1 MESDM
6 NITSLQHPSV
16 KHLVKLRHNRDY
28 REEHGSAV
36 IEGVKM
42 VSEVCQSIAPKS
54 IFVLDKSLI
63 PPGLKPGPVVIVS
76 EEVLAKITGTPAPE
90 GIVAEVPIPAQAS
103 LKGMKR
109 LIALDGVNDPGNMG
123 TLLRTA
129 LALGFEGAF
138 LFHDC
143 CDPCNDKALRAAKGA
158 TFRLPMRSGTWAEL
172 KAIAA
177 DEKLSLF
184 AADLD
189 GKPAPETRFPEALIL
204 VLGSEAH
211 GLSLEAREGCHK
223 ITIPQRDAIDS
234 LNVAVAGGILMYV
247 IAYEKR

>member
-1 MESDM
+1 M
-6 NITSLQHPSV
+6 NITSLQHPAI

-36 IEGVKM
+36 IEGNKM
-42 VSEVCQSIAPKS
+42 VAEVCQHIAPKS
-54 IFVLDKSLI
+54 LFVLDQSLI
-63 PPGLKPGPVVIVS
+63 PSGLKSGPIVTVS
-76 EEVLAKITGTPAPE
+76 EEVLTKITGTPSPE
-90 GIVAEVPIPAQAS
+90 GIVAEVPMPAQAS
-103 LKGMKR
+103 LQGKKR
-109 LIALDGVNDPGNMG
+109 LIALDGVSDPGNLG

-158 TFRLPMRSGTWAEL
+158 TFRLPIRNGSWEEL
-172 KAIAA
+172 TAFA
-177 DEKLSLF
+177 DQGGLSLY
-184 AADLD
+184 AADLN
-189 GKPAPETRFPEALIL
+189 GIPASEARFPQSLIL

-211 GLSLEAREGCHK
+211 GLSLSAREGCQK
-223 ITIPQRDAIDS
+223 ITIPQHGAVDS

-247 IAYEKR
+247 MAYEKR

>member
-1 MESDM
+1 M
-6 NITSLQHPSV
+6 NITSLQHPAV

-28 REEHGSAV
+28 REEHGSAI
-36 IEGVKM
+36 IEGIKM
-42 VSEVCQSIAPKS
+42 VTEVCQHIAPKS
-54 IFVLDKSLI
+54 LFVLDPSLI
-63 PPGLKPGPVVIVS
+63 PSGLKPGTVVTVS
-76 EEVLAKITGTPAPE
+76 EEVLAKITATPSPE

-103 LKGMKR
+103 LQGKKR

-158 TFRLPMRSGTWAEL
+158 TFQLPMRNGTWEEL
-172 KAIAA
+172 KAFA
-177 DEKLSLF
+177 DREGLPLY
-184 AADLD
+184 AADLN
-189 GKPAPETRFPEALIL
+189 GTPASETRFPQGLIL

-211 GLSLEAREGCHK
+211 GLSLPTRVECQK
-223 ITIPQRDAIDS
+223 ITIPQRGAIDS

-247 IAYEKR
+247 IANEKR

>member
-1 MESDM
+1 M
-6 NITSLQHPSV
+6 NITSLQHPTV

-36 IEGVKM
+36 IEGAKM
-42 VSEVCQSIAPKS
+42 ISEVCQHIAPKS
-54 IFVLDKSLI
+54 LFVLDQLLVPS
-63 PPGLKPGPVVIVS
+63 GLKSGPVVTVS

-90 GIVAEVPIPAQAS
+90 GIVAEVPIPPQAS
-103 LKGMKR
+103 LQGKKR
-109 LIALDGVNDPGNMG
+109 LVALDGINDPGNMG

-129 LALGFEGAF
+129 LALGFEGVF

-158 TFRLPMRSGTWAEL
+158 TFHLPIRSGNWEEL
-172 KAIAA
+172 KAFA
-177 DEKLSLF
+177 DQAGLPLY
-184 AADLD
+184 AADLT
-189 GKPAPETRFPEALIL
+189 GTPASEARFPEGLIL

-211 GLSLEAREGCHK
+211 GLSQQVREGCHP
-223 ITIPQRDAIDS
+223 ITIPQHGAIDS

-247 IAYEKR
+247 IAHEKR